1 MIGWFTDKPTN
12 TLNADL
18 LIKEGL
24 SHIWVIM
31 LVVRYFSYQFI
42 YFAFVKYLR
51 KKWEYNEAVH
61 QLFIDFKKAYDSV
74 RMEVLNNIL
83 IEFGIPMKLLRLIKM
98 CRNDT
103 YSRVQSRQEFV
114 QHASNRNDL
123 KQGDAL
129 SPLLFNFCFKSTPL
143 GGFR

>member
-1 MIGWFTDKPTN
+1 
-12 TLNADL
+12 
-18 LIKEGL
+18 
-24 SHIWVIM
+24 
-31 LVVRYFSYQFI
+31 
-42 YFAFVKYLR
+42 
-51 KKWEYNEAVH
+51 
-61 QLFIDFKKAYDSV
+61 
-74 RMEVLNNIL
+74 
-83 IEFGIPMKLLRLIKM
+83 M

>member
-51 KKWEYNEAVH
+51 KKWEYDETLCDLSAV
-61 QLFIDFKKAYDSV
+61 F
-74 RMEVLNNIL
+74 MTT
-83 IEFGIPMKLLRLIKM
+83 
-98 CRNDT
+98 NDAIT
-103 YSRVQSRQEFV
+103 KVFFF
-114 QHASNRNDL
+114 L
-123 KQGDAL
+123 
-129 SPLLFNFCFKSTPL
+129 
-143 GGFR
+143 